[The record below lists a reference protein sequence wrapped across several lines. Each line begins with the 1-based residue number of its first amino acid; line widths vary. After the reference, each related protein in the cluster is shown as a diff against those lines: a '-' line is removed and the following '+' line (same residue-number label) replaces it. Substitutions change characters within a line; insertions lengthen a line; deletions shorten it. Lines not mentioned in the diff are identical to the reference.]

1 MLFLKRSLKAKVTCG
16 WKAQAVFETAMDVKK
31 HTSLSFLE
39 KNTQDLNHQP
49 VFESMINSSGRDS
62 DLSLFIVVCNQICAQ
77 ARCNSTL
84 ADTFKHLIW
93 LLEVF
98 MPRARLRKHL
108 VMNRWSL
115 DSGAWIP
122 ILSKS
127 KKCLWFLP
135 FTPGSP
141 SPPAICFWISL
152 AATVSGA
159 GNCRC
164 YDEQFWN
171 APPTDSAETIVIP
184 NQNKKPFFGR
194 FPLPTDMWAILL
206 GRFTINTIKGKG
218 WHLRRF
224 VLFILWHQA
233 IFSLLSD
240 SSDNIAWFVGNFW
253 NCQTSIKPDIHLST
267 TIYSFS
273 VAKIGHPWFPSQQ
286 NHTKWCPM
294 VSTWFG
300 LV

>member
-39 KNTQDLNHQP
+39 KNHRTRATNMVGKDANTQDLNHQP

-77 ARCNSTL
+77 ARCNSTF

-122 ILSKS
+122 VLSKS

-159 GNCRC
+159 GNCVTTNRFGTHVGHPFGTIH
-164 YDEQFWN
+164 QQHQRQL
-171 APPTDSAETIVIP
+171 TSAFRSVY
-184 NQNKKPFFGR
+184 
-194 FPLPTDMWAILL
+194 PLAS
-206 GRFTINTIKGKG
+206 
-218 WHLRRF
+218 
-224 VLFILWHQA
+224 
-233 IFSLLSD
+233 IFSLQ
-240 SSDNIAWFVGNFW
+240 IH
-253 NCQTSIKPDIHLST
+253 QTTSHDLLATFEIVKHQSNQIYISQQQSIVSPLPK
-267 TIYSFS
+267 S
-273 VAKIGHPWFPSQQ
+273 VIRGFLPNKIIQSGAPWFQLD
-286 NHTKWCPM
+286 
-294 VSTWFG
+294 